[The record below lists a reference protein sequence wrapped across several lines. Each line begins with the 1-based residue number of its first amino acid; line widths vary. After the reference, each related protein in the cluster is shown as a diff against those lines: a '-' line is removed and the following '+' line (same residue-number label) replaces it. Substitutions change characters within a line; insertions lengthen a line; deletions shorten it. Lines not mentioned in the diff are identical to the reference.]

1 MSGQLKIAWVFAGK
15 NNAYIVNR
23 PDYKKRQICV
33 LEESCFAQEGESIW
47 PWWVEMPHAARNFCM
62 QYCIIL
68 FHSKVIRMK
77 NCVEEKLMSCN
88 KSFRVFFC
96 KYLPMHWLK
105 NE

>member
-1 MSGQLKIAWVFAGK
+1 MSGRLKIDWVFAGK
-15 NNAYIVNR
+15 NNTYIVNR

-88 KSFRVFFC
+88 KSFRVF
-96 KYLPMHWLK
+96 LQIPMHCLK

>member
-1 MSGQLKIAWVFAGK
+1 MSGQLRIAWFFAGK

-23 PDYKKRQICV
+23 PDYKKRHTCV

-88 KSFRVFFC
+88 KSYQVFLQMPTYALA
-96 KYLPMHWLK
+96 KK
-105 NE
+105 

>member
-1 MSGQLKIAWVFAGK
+1 MYFRHYVPWTKIPDNMNK
-15 NNAYIVNR
+15 SIVNR
-23 PDYKKRQICV
+23 PDYKKRHICV

-88 KSFRVFFC
+88 KSFRGFFANTYALS
-96 KYLPMHWLK
+96 KK
-105 NE
+105 

>member
-1 MSGQLKIAWVFAGK
+1 MSGQLKIAWVFARK

-88 KSFRVFFC
+88 KSFRVFLQIPTYALA
-96 KYLPMHWLK
+96 KK
-105 NE
+105 